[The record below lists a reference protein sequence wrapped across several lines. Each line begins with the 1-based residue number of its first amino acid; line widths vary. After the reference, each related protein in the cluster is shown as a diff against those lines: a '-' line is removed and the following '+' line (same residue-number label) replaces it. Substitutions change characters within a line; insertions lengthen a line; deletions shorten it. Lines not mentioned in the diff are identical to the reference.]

1 MEIGL
6 IKNKL
11 KREWSS
17 GRGTLNGW
25 LSINSAFTAEIMANQ
40 GYDSVTVDMQH
51 GALDYEG
58 MLSMLQAVR
67 ASGVVPMV
75 RVPWNHPPDIMK
87 ALDAGA
93 YGIICPMINTKDE
106 AKSFVSCLRYPPHGE
121 RSFGPTRANFSAGAG
136 YATEASANICG
147 FAMIETAKA
156 VKNIVDIVS
165 TDGLDGVYIGPAD
178 LTLGVTNGRLA
189 PGFDR
194 EETEMTEV
202 IMKILDAAKSA
213 GIRAGIH
220 CGSPIYAAQAIGWG
234 FDFATLSNDV
244 RILVSG
250 ASSMITEA
258 RSLISGNEKVEI
270 PDNSSEVY

>member
-11 KREWSS
+11 KHEWSL
-17 GRGTLNGW
+17 GQATLNAW
-25 LSINSAFTAEIMANQ
+25 LSINSAFTAEIIANQ
-40 GYDSVTVDMQH
+40 GFDSITVDMQH

-93 YGIICPMINTKDE
+93 YGIICPMINCRDE
-106 AKSFVSCLRYPPHGE
+106 AEAFVRCLRYPPYGE
-121 RSFGPTRANFSAGAG
+121 RSFGPTRVNFSAGNG
-136 YATEASANICG
+136 YATEASSNICG

-156 VKNIVDIVS
+156 VANIAEIVS

-178 LTLGVTNGRLA
+178 LTLGVTNGRLT

-194 EETEMTEV
+194 EEPEMTEV

-220 CGSPIYAAQAIGWG
+220 CGSPTYAAKAVGWG
-234 FDFATLSNDV
+234 FDFVTLSNDV

-250 ASSMITEA
+250 ASGMVIQA
-258 RSLISGNEKVEI
+258 RSLISGNKKVEI